1 MATKRKDNNRVVLR
15 KGEGQRENG
24 SYYFRW
30 SDKKGNRHYI
40 YAKTLEDLR
49 EQEKAITKEKLEGL
63 KAEAR
68 YKSVNDLFDLWVQL
82 KRGVKNNTFQNYK
95 YMYNTFVRPVLG
107 KKRVSTIKK
116 SDIKT
121 FYNYLA
127 DQRYLQAATIDNIHT
142 VIHQVFQL
150 AVDDDYIRNNPT
162 DNVLKELKKSH
173 VFQTEKRRALTK
185 EEQDL
190 FLNYLRNNH
199 QYNHWYPLFA
209 VMLGTGL
216 RVGELTGLRWCDLDF
231 DGGLIDIN
239 HTLVYYCHREEVAK
253 NGCYFNINT
262 PKTKAG
268 NRQVPMID
276 SVREAFLMER
286 DYQEKMG
293 ISCNVVIDGYTDF
306 VFLNKNGKTYQQGT
320 LNKAIRRII
329 RDCNDEE
336 LLKDE
341 NATVLLP
348 HFSCHSLRHSFA
360 TRMCEAGINIKVM
373 QDTLGHNDISTTMN
387 IYTDATKVLKKSEFQ
402 TLETY
407 LIPEE

>member
-68 YKSVNDLFDLWVQL
+68 YKSVNDLFDLWIQL

-286 DYQEKMG
+286 DYQEKLMD
-293 ISCNVVIDGYTDF
+293 ILI
-306 VFLNKNGKTYQQGT
+306 L
-320 LNKAIRRII
+320 
-329 RDCNDEE
+329 
-336 LLKDE
+336 
-341 NATVLLP
+341 
-348 HFSCHSLRHSFA
+348 FS
-360 TRMCEAGINIKVM
+360 
-373 QDTLGHNDISTTMN
+373 
-387 IYTDATKVLKKSEFQ
+387 
-402 TLETY
+402 
-407 LIPEE
+407 